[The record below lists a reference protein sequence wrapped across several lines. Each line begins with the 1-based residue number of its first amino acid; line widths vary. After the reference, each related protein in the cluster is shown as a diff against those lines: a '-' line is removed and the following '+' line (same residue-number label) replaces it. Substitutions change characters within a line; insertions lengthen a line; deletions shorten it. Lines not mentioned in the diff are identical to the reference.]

1 MKRPEKA
8 FEGAQERHRR
18 PRGRGKMKEVMI
30 GMLFHS
36 LNMIGCCGVRCSS
49 LSQSAVEEG
58 VGHVIRNVSLGLQVE
73 CLSIHK
79 DRATINLG
87 WNHEISCCWK
97 CFRKPLEF
105 LLVEKKKKKKVV
117 PEEKALEKSRG
128 PGD

>member
-8 FEGAQERHRR
+8 FEGAQERHSSLG
-18 PRGRGKMKEVMI
+18 GRGKMKEVMI

-105 LLVEKKKKKKVV
+105 LLVEKKKKKKSG
-117 PEEKALEKSRG
+117 SRRES
-128 PGD
+128 P